1 MLHFLFLHNCKRI
14 VGRSGKEFID
24 SICDFT
30 YLLIHP
36 SVYFLVWYIFSSTL
50 CHHIMLHGFLV
61 FLQGW
66 HEELHL
72 CNDLVLMDGK
82 WQSDQRAQYNGSQYD
97 HTTPWEVCAVVYRL
111 KEHFGSMDNSI
122 GSTVSWDRA
131 IDPQKLQPRLDLPR
145 GLLYTLGGLMT
156 PTRDCSVN
164 LSTT

>member
-1 MLHFLFLHNCKRI
+1 ML
-14 VGRSGKEFID
+14 
-24 SICDFT
+24 
-30 YLLIHP
+30 
-36 SVYFLVWYIFSSTL
+36 
-50 CHHIMLHGFLV
+50 
-61 FLQGW
+61 W

-131 IDPQKLQPRLDLPR
+131 IDPQKLHPRLDLPQ